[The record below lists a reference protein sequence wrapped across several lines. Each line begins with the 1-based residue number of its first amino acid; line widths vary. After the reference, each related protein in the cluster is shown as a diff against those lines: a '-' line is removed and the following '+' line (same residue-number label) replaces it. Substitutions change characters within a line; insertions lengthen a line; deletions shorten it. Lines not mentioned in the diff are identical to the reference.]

1 MTINTIKKYYP
12 LRGLGALFLLFALPS
27 LAQDGGISPEML
39 AKIQQTHPQG
49 NAEKALVNAMATMSI
64 NDLAKNAA
72 KQGKIDTK
80 FSIETPKQSIH
91 NQKSSGRCWMFSSM
105 NVLRSRFALEHKDTL
120 AVEYSQDYLFF
131 YDQLEKANL
140 FLQGVIETAT
150 KSMDHPDVK
159 FFFRSPLSDGGTF
172 CGIIDLTKKYGL
184 VPKSVRPETYQA
196 ENTRLMSNI
205 IETKLREY
213 GLELRSMVAAKK
225 KTAAINSRKTEMLSE
240 VYRILSMTLGEPV
253 KEFKYAHRDKNG
265 NIKGEEKTYTPM
277 EFYKE
282 TVKEPIEDTF
292 LMLMNDPRHP
302 YYKVYEVEYD
312 RHTYDGHNWRYI
324 NLPIEDIESIA
335 IASLKDGRKMY
346 SSYDLPQMDRSRGY
360 MDLDLWDYSTLFG
373 LQFPM
378 TKAERIST
386 FESVS
391 AHAMTLTAVDLD
403 KNGKPRKW
411 KVENSWGEGSG
422 QQGYAIMTEDWFKEY
437 MFRLVVDK
445 KYVPENILKLKD
457 EKPTMIPYDDPL
469 FKVEE

>member
-1 MTINTIKKYYP
+1 MTNFKNI
-12 LRGLGALFLLFALPS
+12 LLGSSLLLLNGMTAM
-27 LAQDGGISPEML
+27 AQTDGGISPEML
-39 AKIQQTHPQG
+39 AKIQQTRPQG
-49 NAEKALVNAMATMSI
+49 NAEKALANAMATMSI

-80 FSIETPKQSIH
+80 FSIETPKQNIH

-140 FLQGVIETAT
+140 FLQGTIETAS
-150 KSMDHPDVK
+150 KPIDDSEVK
-159 FFFRSPLSDGGTF
+159 FFFRSPLNDGGTF

-184 VPKSVRPETYQA
+184 
-196 ENTRLMSNI
+196 
-205 IETKLREY
+205 
-213 GLELRSMVAAKK
+213 ELRSMVAAKK
-225 KTAAINSRKTEMLSE
+225 KAAAINTRKTEMLAE

-253 KEFKYAHRDKNG
+253 REFRYAHRDKNG

-282 TVKEPIEDTF
+282 TVKEQIEDTF
-292 LMLMNDPRHP
+292 IMLMNDPRHP

-346 SSYDLPQMDRSRGY
+346 SSYDLPQMDRNRGY
-360 MDLDLWDYSTLFG
+360 MDLNLWDYSTLFNT
-373 LQFPM
+373 QFPM
-378 TKAERIST
+378 NKAERIST
-386 FESVS
+386 FESMS

-403 KNGKPRKW
+403 KNGKPKKW
-411 KVENSWGEGSG
+411 KVENSWGAGNG
-422 QQGYAIMTEDWFKEY
+422 QQGYAIMTEEWFREY

-469 FKVEE
+469 FKAEE